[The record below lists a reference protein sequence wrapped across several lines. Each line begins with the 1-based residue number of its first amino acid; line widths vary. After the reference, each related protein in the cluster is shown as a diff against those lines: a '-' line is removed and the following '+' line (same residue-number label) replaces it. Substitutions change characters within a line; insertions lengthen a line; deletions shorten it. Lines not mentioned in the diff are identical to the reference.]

1 MSKPVEVEFL
11 MKDKLTP
18 GMNKAE
24 REALELRNTVRLLEA
39 ELERLRLAGET
50 AAPNLDQ
57 SANIAQIH
65 ALEKQ
70 LEELRGKL
78 KLLQE
83 ESESVQVTP
92 ADMPNAQRQFNGL
105 HNSIQAPSAGRNGSS
120 SPPQPPRWSWPSSSY
135 SYEKRP
141 PALPDRGTSIFSPL
155 SQLQE
160 ALLAAAE
167 LQV

>member
-105 HNSIQAPSAGRNGSS
+105 HNSIQQIAREMPSLAWQSATTCRFLRTNWPVPARNTMSCRSPARRAHRYGSRSCPHFFPGR
-120 SPPQPPRWSWPSSSY
+120 
-135 SYEKRP
+135 RP
-141 PALPDRGTSIFSPL
+141 
-155 SQLQE
+155 
-160 ALLAAAE
+160 
-167 LQV
+167 

>member
-70 LEELRGKL
+70 LEELHAQL
-78 KLLQE
+78 KMLQN
-83 ESESVQVTP
+83 ESEVISLFFSHTHRVRIGHICIFRYGQCRANGP
-92 ADMPNAQRQFNGL
+92 PLRQRR
-105 HNSIQAPSAGRNGSS
+105 AG
-120 SPPQPPRWSWPSSSY
+120 
-135 SYEKRP
+135 
-141 PALPDRGTSIFSPL
+141 
-155 SQLQE
+155 
-160 ALLAAAE
+160 
-167 LQV
+167 